1 MVDTSIAM
9 GYKPIEVQNP
19 MNQLAQM
26 MQIKA
31 AQQSGQMN
39 AMKMD
44 QYTRTK
50 ERQNKLLALM
60 GQMPADANDDQRSAA
75 LKGAGY
81 FDEADKLQ
89 TGILNRRKIES
100 EAGAKEWETKSKKLD
115 YMSQAFGYVKDNP
128 TPDAAIA
135 VNRHLGEVGIFT
147 PEQVAQAEAA
157 IRANPSP
164 DYIRANATRA
174 FQSSLSAKDQ
184 LPKLE
189 GFNAGNRYVQT
200 ARNPI
205 TGASTET
212 GSTAIGQSADNAATV
227 ANAARTASMV
237 DARARAGQ
245 AQSAQQHAATLAQG
259 GKPPPGYRYTP
270 DGNMQAIPGGPA
282 DAKASALAQQKALG
296 ASDVDSAIATLRDAY
311 GRLEVGGGITS
322 TASGPIGNL
331 AASTS
336 SSSVGQMVGRA
347 LGTNNQSARNDI
359 AMTRPALLAAL
370 MKATGMSA
378 KQMDSN
384 AELKLWLATATDPT
398 LDVESNRRA
407 LNAIERKYIPNGQ
420 PFNAVNLP
428 APSGSAKNNRG
439 WSLMTDANGNKAYV
453 SPDGKQFEEVQ

>member
-44 QYTRTK
+44 EYTRTK

-128 TPDAAIA
+128 TPEAAIA
-135 VNRHLGEVGIFT
+135 VNRHLGEIGVFT

-157 IRANPSP
+157 IKANPSP
-164 DYIRANATRA
+164 DYIRENATRA

-184 LPKLE
+184 LPKLQT
-189 GFNAGNRYVQT
+189 FNAGNRQVNQSV
-200 ARNPI
+200 NPI
-205 TGASTET
+205 TGKAIET
-212 GSTAIGQSADNAATV
+212 GSTVIGQSADNAATV
-227 ANAARTASMV
+227 ANAARTAAMV

-245 AQSAQQHAATLAQG
+245 AQLATQHADNIDIKQQALTQRQAGNNKPLPVGALKMRVEAQDAADTADG
-259 GKPPPGYRYTP
+259 VNQRLSNVENLIKDGKLNFGPVSNLVSAGLNASGFSTENSRNLSSFRSEMEKLRNDSLRLNKGVQT
-270 DGNMQAIPGGPA
+270 DGDAQRAWNELFQNINDTKLVQQRLSEIKQINARAKNLRLMEVDTIDRNYGRSGNAPTQRSVLDEA
-282 DAKASALAQQKALG
+282 DAILN
-296 ASDVDSAIATLRDAY
+296 
-311 GRLEVGGGITS
+311 GG
-322 TASGPIGNL
+322 
-331 AASTS
+331 
-336 SSSVGQMVGRA
+336 
-347 LGTNNQSARNDI
+347 
-359 AMTRPALLAAL
+359 
-370 MKATGMSA
+370 
-378 KQMDSN
+378 
-384 AELKLWLATATDPT
+384 
-398 LDVESNRRA
+398 
-407 LNAIERKYIPNGQ
+407 
-420 PFNAVNLP
+420 
-428 APSGSAKNNRG
+428 
-439 WSLMTDANGNKAYV
+439 
-453 SPDGKQFEEVQ
+453 